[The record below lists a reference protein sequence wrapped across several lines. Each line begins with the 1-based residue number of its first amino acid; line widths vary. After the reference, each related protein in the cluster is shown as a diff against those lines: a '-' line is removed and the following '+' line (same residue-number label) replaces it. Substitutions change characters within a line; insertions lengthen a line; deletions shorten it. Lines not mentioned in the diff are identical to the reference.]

1 MITVNRVAEE
11 YFDSF
16 NSTSGNNTNK
26 YFQWVNDGSGEFT
39 FYIDRK
45 INQLFSDVSS
55 GRKYVWLLESRSIIP
70 DVYEWVEFNSDILL
84 NFCDGILTHDINL
97 SKKNGFFYVKTNA
110 ASWILN
116 TSKPDKTKLVSMIS
130 SNKAFTEGHR
140 NRLKYVD
147 KFKNQLD
154 FYGRGFRDIS
164 LKEDGL
170 RDYMFSVAIENANY
184 DRYFTEKITDC
195 FATRTIPIFY
205 GTEGVCEYFNKE
217 GIIFLDENFDLNSLS
232 EEFYL
237 SKSKVIEENYQL
249 ALNFGTA
256 EDYIA
261 KFILG
266 KK

>member
-1 MITVNRVAEE
+1 
-11 YFDSF
+11 
-16 NSTSGNNTNK
+16 
-26 YFQWVNDGSGEFT
+26 
-39 FYIDRK
+39 
-45 INQLFSDVSS
+45 
-55 GRKYVWLLESRSIIP
+55 
-70 DVYEWVEFNSDILL
+70 
-84 NFCDGILTHDINL
+84 
-97 SKKNGFFYVKTNA
+97 
-110 ASWILN
+110 
-116 TSKPDKTKLVSMIS
+116 MIS

-154 FYGRGFRDIS
+154 FYGRGFKDIS